1 MLTRRK
7 LLATTLCSVAATRFR
22 VHGQSE
28 VRVVL
33 TIPKDATGSNLPIDF
48 VGLSYEVQQLAIPV
62 SFRRR
67 TAL

>member
-48 VGLSYEVQQLAIPV
+48 VGLSYEVSNSRSQFFSVQDVL
-62 SFRRR
+62 
-67 TAL
+67 